1 MKISNYAMKIIVV
14 YTICLLFVNLSLAQK
29 DNNKVQ
35 SAINQFASSTGLENA
50 AISFMA
56 YDIESKTTI
65 ASHNGEMA
73 IAPASVV
80 KLFTTATA
88 FETLGKD
95 YRPTTEI
102 YFDGEIDSNGVLNGS
117 IYIKGGGDPS
127 LGSRFFYDR
136 DQQSAF
142 LDEWVAAIKSKGIK
156 KIKGQIIAD
165 GSKFGYDGAPD
176 GWSWSDL
183 GNYYGSGPSGC
194 VVYDNM
200 TYLHFS
206 TSARLNDVTT
216 LDSMTPHIEGYSLL
230 NQVTTYNS
238 SSDNCYVYG
247 APYSFDRFAIGNL
260 PKNRTNFEVKASIP
274 DPELLLAQEFNK
286 ALAKDSIFTTTI
298 PTGFRSML
306 LQGAMPIDY
315 SDKKEVLSYAGKSL
329 SEVAFWTN
337 MRSVNLFAEQ
347 LLCLVGANQIGDGR
361 TSKSANYI
369 NSYWEPRL
377 NIKMH
382 QTDGSGLSRSN
393 AFSAN
398 HFVKLM
404 SYMHHSK
411 NFEAYKAT
419 IPVAGKSGTLTSV
432 CRGQAADG
440 RMYAKSGTMNRI
452 KSYAGFVESSSGKKI
467 AFALIVNNDDISN
480 YAIVKRMESVF
491 NSMAG
496 Y

>member
-14 YTICLLFVNLSLAQK
+14 YTFCLFFANLSIAQAE
-29 DNNKVQ
+29 NNSVQ
-35 SAINQFASSTGLENA
+35 NAINQFASAPGLENA

-56 YDIESKTTI
+56 YDIDSKTTI

-73 IAPASVV
+73 IAPASIV
-80 KLFTTATA
+80 KLFSTATA

-95 YRPTTEI
+95 FRPKTI
-102 YFDGEIDSNGVLNGS
+102 LYYDGEIDSNGVLNGS

-136 DQQSAF
+136 EQQTAF
-142 LDEWVAAIKSKGIK
+142 LEEWVSAIKSKGIK
-156 KIKGQIIAD
+156 KINGQVIAD

-206 TSARLNDVTT
+206 TGAQLNDVTT
-216 LDSMTPHIEGYSLL
+216 LDSMTPRIEGYSLL

-238 SSDNCYVYG
+238 SSDNCYIYG
-247 APYSFDRFAIGNL
+247 APYSYDRFALGNL
-260 PKNRTNFEVKASIP
+260 PKNRSNFEVKASVP

-286 ALAKDSIFTTTI
+286 ALAKDSIPTSTR

-306 LQGAMPIDY
+306 LQGALPIDY
-315 SDKKEVLSYAGKSL
+315 SDKKEVLSYEGKSV

-347 LLCLVGANQIGDGR
+347 LLCLVGANQIDDGR
-361 TSKSANYI
+361 TSKSADYI
-369 NSYWEPRL
+369 NSFWEPRL

-393 AFSAN
+393 AFSAH

-404 SYMHHSK
+404 SYMHDSK

-419 IPVAGKSGTLTSV
+419 IPVAGKSGTLARV

-452 KSYAGFVESSSGKKI
+452 KSYAGFIESASGKKI
-467 AFALIVNNDDISN
+467 AFALIVNNDDLSN
-480 YAIVKRMESVF
+480 YALLNKMESVF
-491 NSMAG
+491 NVMAR

>member
-14 YTICLLFVNLSLAQK
+14 YTFCLFFVNLSYAQAES
-29 DNNKVQ
+29 NEVQ

-56 YDIESKTTI
+56 YDIENKSNI

-73 IAPASVV
+73 IAPASIV
-80 KLFTTATA
+80 KLFSTATA

-95 YRPTTEI
+95 FQPKTVLY
-102 YFDGEIDSNGVLNGS
+102 YDGEIDSNGILNGS
-117 IYIKGGGDPS
+117 IYIKGAGDPS

-136 DQQSAF
+136 KQQSAF
-142 LDEWVAAIKSKGIK
+142 LKEWVAAIQSKGIK
-156 KIKGQIIAD
+156 KITGRIIAD

-216 LDSMTPHIEGYSLL
+216 LDSMTPHIEGYSLF

-247 APYSFDRFAIGNL
+247 APYSYDRFAIGNL
-260 PKNRTNFEVKASIP
+260 PKNRTNFEVKASVP
-274 DPELLLAQEFNK
+274 DPELLLAQEFDR
-286 ALAKDSIFTTTI
+286 ALAADSILI
-298 PTGFRSML
+298 SNEPVGFRNLL
-306 LQGAMPIDY
+306 LQGSSPIDY
-315 SDKKEVLSYAGKSL
+315 SGKKEVLSYEGKSI

-361 TSKSANYI
+361 TSKSADYI

-404 SYMHHSK
+404 SYMHESK

-419 IPVAGKSGTLTSV
+419 IPVAGKSGTLTRV

-452 KSYAGFVESSSGKKI
+452 KSYAGFVESTSGKKI
-467 AFALIVNNDDISN
+467 AFALIVNNDDLSN
-480 YAIVKRMESVF
+480 YALLKKMETVF
-491 NSMAG
+491 NVMAR

>member
-14 YTICLLFVNLSLAQK
+14 YTFCLFFVNLSISQA
-29 DNNKVQ
+29 NNNQVQ
-35 SAINQFASSTGLENA
+35 NTINQFTSSAGLENA

-56 YDIESKTTI
+56 YDMDSKTTI

-73 IAPASVV
+73 IAPASIV
-80 KLFTTATA
+80 KLFSTATA

-95 YRPTTEI
+95 FRPKTI
-102 YFDGEIDSNGVLNGS
+102 LYYDGEIDSNGVLNGS
-117 IYIKGGGDPS
+117 IYIKGSGDPS

-136 DQQSAF
+136 EQQTAF
-142 LDEWVAAIKSKGIK
+142 LDEWVNAIREKGIT
-156 KIKGQIIAD
+156 KISGQIIAD

-206 TSARLNDVTT
+206 TSSQLNDVTT

-247 APYSFDRFAIGNL
+247 APFSYDRFAIGNL
-260 PKNRTNFEVKASIP
+260 PRNRTNFEVKASVP
-274 DPELLLAQEFNK
+274 DPELLLAQELDS
-286 ALAKDSIFTTTI
+286 ALEQDSIQI
-298 PTGFRSML
+298 SIEPIGFRSLL
-306 LQGAMPIDY
+306 LQGMSSIDY
-315 SDKKEVLSYAGKSL
+315 SNKKEVLSYSGKSV
-329 SEVAFWTN
+329 SEIAFWTN

-377 NIKMH
+377 NIKMY

-398 HFVKLM
+398 HFVKLI
-404 SYMHHSK
+404 SYMHDSK

-419 IPVAGKSGTLTSV
+419 IPVAGKSGTLARV

-452 KSYAGFVESSSGKKI
+452 KSYAGFIESTSGKKI
-467 AFALIVNNDDISN
+467 AFALIVNNDDLSN
-480 YAIVKRMESVF
+480 YALLKKMENVF
-491 NSMAG
+491 NVMAR